1 MYLLNTIINDREREN
16 SKWKIEVHVH
26 GVITGAKLGASP
38 EESLPCNKYCSPT
51 FPFRLSLGAGA
62 GPLGAGVGPTGA
74 GVGPRG
80 DVRGTGGGLRG
91 SASAQAHLF
100 VCFLECATEL

>member
-1 MYLLNTIINDREREN
+1 MEDRGTC
-16 SKWKIEVHVH
+16 

-51 FPFRLSLGAGA
+51 FPFRLSI
-62 GPLGAGVGPTGA
+62 GPLGAGVGLH
-74 GVGPRG
+74 G

-91 SASAQAHLF
+91 SAQAHRNTKLN
-100 VCFLECATEL
+100 VK

>member
-1 MYLLNTIINDREREN
+1 M
-16 SKWKIEVHVH
+16 H

-62 GPLGAGVGPTGA
+62 RLLGAGAGPLGAGVGPLGA

-91 SASAQAHLF
+91 SASAQAHFFCLLSR
-100 VCFLECATEL
+100 VRN

>member
-1 MYLLNTIINDREREN
+1 MEDRGT
-16 SKWKIEVHVH
+16 S

-51 FPFRLSLGAGA
+51 FPFRLSIGPLRAGA
-62 GPLGAGVGPTGA
+62 GPVGA

-80 DVRGTGGGLRG
+80 DVRGTGGGLHG
-91 SASAQAHLF
+91 SARAHASLF
-100 VCFLECATEL
+100 